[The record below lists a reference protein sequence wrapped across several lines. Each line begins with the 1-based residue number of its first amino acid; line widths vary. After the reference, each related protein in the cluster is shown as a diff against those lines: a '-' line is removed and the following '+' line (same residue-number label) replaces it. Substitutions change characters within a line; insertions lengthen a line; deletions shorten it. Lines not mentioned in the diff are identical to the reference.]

1 MTKGKKIPTFIYFY
15 GTLIFLEFVF
25 RIFCTNNIFHFTLL
39 HTLLYFIPLSLF
51 LTLISKA
58 FNEKINRILFFVFI
72 GIMCFWYS
80 VELVFKEGFDV
91 YFSIAAMG
99 FTDQALLFLGDAFQM
114 IFHNILKIILL
125 FIPFGLSFLAARKIE
140 FHHFHKKKNITFII
154 LIVLSALIFRGSLFI
169 GKNHSYSPYELYYHV
184 SDNALNIEKL
194 GVMPAT
200 LIELKRSIFGFEE
213 AIEPSV
219 MEPPVSGDSQNTE
232 VPQEDKYNITDIN
245 FEELISS
252 ESNKTI
258 KSMHEYFKADSGTK
272 QNKYTNYFGGKNL
285 ILFMAE
291 SFNTIGVSE
300 ELTPTL
306 YKLTHESFVFEN
318 FYSPVIL
325 STIGGEFQELT
336 GTYPQLD
343 LLSNVWRKG
352 VNYYPYGYG
361 TVFQGLGYNTYAY
374 HNNQY
379 TFQDRNVYLNSI
391 GFSNYKGCGNG
402 LEDLINCKQWP
413 QSDVEMI
420 ESTIEDYI
428 NSDKPF
434 MTYYATVSGH
444 MGYNWGNAMSSKHK
458 DAVKDLPY
466 SETVKAY
473 IATQI
478 ELDQALET
486 LIKKLEEAGKLDDT
500 VIALV
505 GDHYPYALTLDE
517 VNEASSYERDAKVE
531 INHSNFIL
539 WNSKTPTTTIT
550 KVGSQIDVLPTI
562 LNIFGATYDS
572 RLIIG
577 KDILSDTP
585 GLAMFDNR
593 SWVSDYGTY
602 YAATGKFIAKDD
614 AEIAEDYVS
623 KMNRVVSSRITMS
636 RNIIEQNYYK
646 KVMK

>member
-1 MTKGKKIPTFIYFY
+1 MEKEKRLPVFIYY
-15 GTLIFLEFVF
+15 YVTLIFLELIF

-39 HTLLYFIPLSLF
+39 HTLLYFVPLSFILA
-51 LTLISKA
+51 LCTKLLK
-58 FNEKINRILFFVFI
+58 EKLNRIVFFVFI
-72 GIMCFWYS
+72 GLLCFWYS

-91 YFSIAAMG
+91 YFSIATMG
-99 FTDQALLFLGDAFQM
+99 LADQAVSFLGDAIKMVFT
-114 IFHNILKIILL
+114 NLPKIILL
-125 FIPFGLSFLAARKIE
+125 WIPFILTFFLQKQFL
-140 FHHFHKKKNITFII
+140 FHRIKKKKAILGII
-154 LIVLSALIFRGSLFI
+154 MIVFSTLLFRGSLWI
-169 GKNHSYSPYELYYHV
+169 GKKQAYSPYELYHHV
-184 SDNALNIEKL
+184 ADNSLNIEKL

-200 LIELKRSIFGFEE
+200 LLELKRSIFGFEE
-213 AIEPSV
+213 SMMVTPPV
-219 MEPPVSGDSQNTE
+219 VEPPASEDPE
-232 VPQEDKYNITDIN
+232 IPQEDKYNITDIN
-245 FEELISS
+245 FEELIAK
-252 ESNKTI
+252 EGNKTI
-258 KSMHEYFKADSGTK
+258 KSMHQYFASDTGTK

-285 ILFMAE
+285 VLFMAE
-291 SFNTIGVSE
+291 SFNSIGVSK

-352 VNYYPYGYG
+352 KNYYPYGFG

-402 LEDLINCKQWP
+402 LEDLMDCTKWP
-413 QSDVEMI
+413 ESDVEMI
-420 ESTIEDYI
+420 EATIGDYI

-444 MGYNWGNAMSSKHK
+444 MGYNWGNAMSRKHK
-458 DAVKDLPY
+458 DAVKGLPY
-466 SETVKAY
+466 SEPVKAY

-478 ELDQALET
+478 ELDQALEL
-486 LIKKLEEAGKLDDT
+486 LIKKLDEAGKLDDT

-505 GDHYPYALTLDE
+505 GDHYPYALTVNE
-517 VNEASSYERDAKVE
+517 MNEASTYERDDKVE
-531 INHSNFIL
+531 INRSNFIL
-539 WNSKTPTTTIT
+539 WNSKTPTTTIS

-562 LNIFGATYDS
+562 LNIFGVKYDS
-572 RLIIG
+572 RLIVG
-577 KDILSDTP
+577 KDILSNTP

-602 YAATGKFIAKDD
+602 FTATGKFVPKEGV
-614 AEIAEDYVS
+614 EIPDNYVS
-623 KMNRVVSSRITMS
+623 NMNKIVSSRITMS
-636 RNIIEQNYYK
+636 RNIIEQNYYQ
-646 KVMK
+646 KVIK